1 MSFTNYLET
10 EILDHVFAGAAYSAP
25 GTHYLALFTAISD
38 GEAGSVTE
46 VSTSGT
52 AYARVAVSFSTSG
65 DTTSNSG
72 AVEYATATGSGFGT
86 VTHVGVYDAST
97 SGNLMCYATL
107 TASKAIAAGDVFRVP
122 AGDLDITLN

>member
-1 MSFTNYLET
+1 MSFTNFLET

-46 VSTSGT
+46 LSGS
-52 AYARVAVSFSTSG
+52 AYARQSVAFTTSG
-65 DTTSNSG
+65 NTTSNNA
-72 AVEYATATGSGFGT
+72 AVEFPTASGSWGT

-97 SGNLMCYATL
+97 SGNLMAYATL
-107 TASKAIAAGDVFRVP
+107 SSSKAIDTGDVFRVP
-122 AGDLDITLN
+122 SGDLDITLN